1 MNLNTTS
8 HLKPIPANKVDISLK
23 KSLLVKS
30 FASKTEAKVK
40 CILEGSDVMAKNRQE
55 GSSAMSKL
63 VIVTLICFFFMAGE
77 VVGGIISGSIAIMTD
92 AAHMLSDVAGFT
104 ISYVALYLAKR
115 PASHSLSYGF
125 HRAEILGALASI
137 MLIWGLIVWL
147 FVEAIKR
154 IVNTDLI
161 EIDGEIMLITSCVG
175 LACNFLSLL
184 TLHYC
189 GGHSHSHG
197 GHSHGSSSVR
207 SIRNLHPSMMSPD
220 ELPRRLSEHSLMAPN

>member
-1 MNLNTTS
+1 M
-8 HLKPIPANKVDISLK
+8 
-23 KSLLVKS
+23 KS
-30 FASKTEAKVK
+30 FASKNEAKVK
-40 CILEGSDVMAKNRQE
+40 CILEGSDVLEKNRQE
-55 GSSAMSKL
+55 GSTAMSKL

-104 ISYVALYLAKR
+104 ISYVAIYLAKK

-154 IVNTDLI
+154 IINTDLI
-161 EIDGEIMLITSCVG
+161 DIDGEIMLITACVG
-175 LACNFLSLL
+175 LFCNFLSLL
-184 TLHYC
+184 TLHFC
-189 GGHSHSHG
+189 GGHSHH
-197 GHSHGSSSVR
+197 GHSHGGSSSVR

-220 ELPRRLSEHSLMAPN
+220 ELPRRLSSHNNITPYKGENGSPTATAETEKLY